1 MPLCYAAHLSHV
13 QKLKEYLYLRP
24 VSVFNYRKFNSSYY
38 VRFKIVF
45 WSLNCAS
52 QVCKFYALFLTIFL
66 DSVDI
71 GSNLVVTYFE
81 NWILT
86 LGYFFSCSTFNFFWS
101 VNYISR
107 VSKTVKTFTTQE
119 WLVVESCPTSL
130 WTAILMFYRLV
141 CNILSHL
148 S

>member
-1 MPLCYAAHLSHV
+1 MQRVSAMSRSLKNIYIWGPLVFSIIESSILVITYV
-13 QKLKEYLYLRP
+13 LRLC
-24 VSVFNYRKFNSSYY
+24 
-38 VRFKIVF
+38 
-45 WSLNCAS
+45 LNCAS

-107 VSKTVKTFTTQE
+107 VSKTVKTFITQE